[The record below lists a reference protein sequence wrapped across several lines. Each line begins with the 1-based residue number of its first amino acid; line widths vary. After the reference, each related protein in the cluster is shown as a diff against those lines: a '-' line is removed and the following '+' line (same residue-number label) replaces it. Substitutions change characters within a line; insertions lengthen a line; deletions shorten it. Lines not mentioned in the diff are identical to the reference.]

1 MRGLNT
7 RRTGT
12 LKRFSIP
19 CAHSQTT
26 STTGVVV
33 TSSEADI
40 ADSTKKTVVKTT
52 GKTVVKTG
60 MKTGMKIGMETTE
73 KSAEE
78 TNGWK
83 MWERGFCNRCNG
95 EYRANMLYYR
105 CLEMR
110 RT

>member
-1 MRGLNT
+1 M
-7 RRTGT
+7 
-12 LKRFSIP
+12 
-19 CAHSQTT
+19 
-26 STTGVVV
+26 VV